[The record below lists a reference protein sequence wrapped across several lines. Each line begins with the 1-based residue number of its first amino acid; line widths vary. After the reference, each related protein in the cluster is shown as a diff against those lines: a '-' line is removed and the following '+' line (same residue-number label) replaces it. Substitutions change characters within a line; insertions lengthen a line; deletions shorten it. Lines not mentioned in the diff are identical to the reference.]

1 MNELTTA
8 FLREEYPEAYALYV
22 DAKEKT
28 RNTTR
33 QRGLD
38 NLWKVLANQHAKK
51 STDFK
56 VATIGAQTEA
66 LGGPTAQ
73 TIRNQN
79 GADYRA
85 IIVAFAKKAGGIT
98 KGKIAKPNT
107 EFENA
112 VAKIEDR
119 ATRHMVKLILQE
131 NKSLRNENNILKHT
145 ITNEVP
151 PLRPAPTQ
159 QPQLPSSPLL
169 APYQVEAIKE
179 FIEPA
184 EMRAKGWALNEY
196 GAIMDAQN
204 NEVAPV
210 GLHEALVSIVESLPT
225 C

>member
-1 MNELTTA
+1 MNGITTTS
-8 FLREEYPEAYALYV
+8 LREDYPEAYALYV
-22 DAKEKT
+22 DTKKKT
-28 RNTTR
+28 RNTIK
-33 QRGLD
+33 QKGLD
-38 NLWKVLANQHAKK
+38 NLWQVLANQHANK

-85 IIVAFAKKAGGIT
+85 IIAAFAKKAGGIT

-107 EFENA
+107 EFEIA
-112 VAKIEDR
+112 VAKIDDR

-131 NKSLRNENNILKHT
+131 NKSLRNENNLLKHT
-145 ITNEVP
+145 IANEAP
-151 PLRPAPTQ
+151 PLRPAPTKQ
-159 QPQLPSSPLL
+159 SQLPNSPLL
-169 APYQVEAIKE
+169 NPYQVEAIKE

-184 EMRAKGWALNEY
+184 ELRAKGWELNEH

-210 GLHEALVSIVESLPT
+210 GLHEALVSIIESLT
-225 C
+225 D

>member
-1 MNELTTA
+1 MNEITTTS
-8 FLREEYPEAYALYV
+8 LREEYPEAYALYV

-28 RNTTR
+28 RNTTK
-33 QRGLD
+33 QKGLD
-38 NLWKVLANQHAKK
+38 NLWQVLANQHATK

-66 LGGPTAQ
+66 LGGPTTQ

-85 IIVAFAKKAGGIT
+85 IIGAFAKKAGGIT

-107 EFENA
+107 EFEIA

-145 ITNEVP
+145 IANEAP
-151 PLRPAPTQ
+151 PLRSTPAQ
-159 QPQLPSSPLL
+159 QSQSPSAHLL
-169 APYQVEAIKE
+169 DPYQVEAIKE
-179 FIEPA
+179 FINPA

-210 GLHEALVSIVESLPT
+210 GLHESLVSIIESLSKH
-225 C
+225 